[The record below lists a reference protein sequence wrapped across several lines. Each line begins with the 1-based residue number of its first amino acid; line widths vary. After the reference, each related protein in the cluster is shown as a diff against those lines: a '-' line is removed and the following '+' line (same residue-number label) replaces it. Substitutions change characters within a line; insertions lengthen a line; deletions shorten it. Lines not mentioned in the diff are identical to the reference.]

1 MPTVL
6 RKRGFDIRIRTDDH
20 NPPHVHVVKAG
31 EEVVIL
37 LAVGFD
43 DPEIREN
50 RGMARPNIRNAM
62 DLVTENN
69 EALLREW
76 RKIHR

>member
-6 RKRGFDIRIRTDDH
+6 RQRGFDIRIRTDDH
-20 NPPHVHVVKAG
+20 NPPHVHVVKGG

-50 RGMARPNIRNAM
+50 RGMIRSNIRSAM
-62 DLVTENN
+62 DLVTANN
-69 EALLREW
+69 DELLSRW
-76 RKIHR
+76 RQIHP